1 VRPLAPGYQVFHGAA
16 LLLGDLLG
24 LFEVEAYFPN
34 PIAVKV
40 FPRQLPARQRAI
52 RPVGA
57 GVHEQVGLH
66 QVRRR
71 GLAGELREI
80 REHAHGDPFKFIA
93 WKATARR
100 GKLMTRDLESE
111 IVATQMLVIDV
122 GAGMRSG
129 PLGRAPLDWAIDT
142 ASAIARAAATG
153 GDRVGMV
160 GFDTRRYVELA
171 PGSGHHHWLQLIDRL
186 LDARTVVDEDLTDVT
201 AGELVALVARYLAHQ
216 EAIDVRVR
224 VAPALDDPRWSAIQA
239 GPDGQLYDLAAT
251 NRLVGKLLDVMGTD
265 KKRILAPTWWW
276 TRPHAS
282 DADPQLAPLRL
293 FCRLRGI
300 ELPYRPIAEH
310 GRRAAGFAEAIEH
323 AVAEGRPDAVVIL
336 SDLQGLDESEEK
348 TSRALAR
355 ARRGA
360 GQVVALVPAPRRFLP
375 APESD
380 LAARVRQIVVR
391 DAELATAAARKLFR
405 RHGVIV
411 LECGPGDTPAQLL
424 SRVGPGGARRVA

>member
-1 VRPLAPGYQVFHGAA
+1 
-16 LLLGDLLG
+16 
-24 LFEVEAYFPN
+24 
-34 PIAVKV
+34 
-40 FPRQLPARQRAI
+40 
-52 RPVGA
+52 
-57 GVHEQVGLH
+57 
-66 QVRRR
+66 
-71 GLAGELREI
+71 
-80 REHAHGDPFKFIA
+80 
-93 WKATARR
+93 
-100 GKLMTRDLESE
+100 
-111 IVATQMLVIDV
+111 
-122 GAGMRSG
+122 MRVG

-224 VAPALDDPRWSAIQA
+224 IAPALDDPRWSAIQA

-276 TRPHAS
+276 TRPHAG

-323 AVAEGRPDAVVIL
+323 SVAEGRPDAVVIL
-336 SDLQGLDESEEK
+336 SDLSGLDEAEEK
-348 TSRALAR
+348 TARALAR

-360 GQVVALVPAPRRFLP
+360 GQVVALVPSPRKFLP

-391 DAELATAAARKLFR
+391 DAELATAAARKLFA

-411 LECGPGDTPAQLL
+411 LECGPGDAPAQLL